1 MGTSYEEVPMPNLDS
16 MKTQILLLETMLN
29 SVGTFIY
36 GKDTEGRYI
45 YANQT
50 VLDLFGMPLAQ
61 VLGKDDSHFFDMP
74 LSKQLKENDNK
85 VICEGI
91 TVENEESNV
100 VKATGQI
107 HIYKVI
113 KKPMF
118 DDSGAVIGLC
128 GVSTDITK
136 EKQLDK
142 LVRQQKHLLDTVL
155 DNIDAHVYMKNSE
168 REFLY
173 VNSKTAALF
182 GRPVEQIIGC
192 KENDILPAEMADHF
206 YKSDAMVFNTGEKQ
220 IINEEVIDENG
231 NKLHYLSV
239 KVPLDRQ
246 GELPALIGFSSD
258 VTELYQLKEQ
268 FRQQANTDPLTQ
280 LYNRRYF
287 VTHAEKEFQRA
298 KRYNS
303 SLALVSL
310 DIDNFKKVNDQYGHP
325 VGDKVLQ
332 ALAKKLAPMIRSEDI
347 LARIG
352 GEEFSILLPETSI
365 DVAQRVAERIRI
377 EQQKSVFDGDIVVT
391 ISLGVAG
398 LIPQDQS
405 FDQLFRRADK
415 ALYQAKK
422 LGKNRVAIVLS

>member
-1 MGTSYEEVPMPNLDS
+1 MPNLDS